1 MARSSTTSPA
11 FWGNREGSDCF
22 LVALA
27 TDYNNFLMT
36 RVREEST
43 VHGTAEGVGRGLV
56 STGGVITSAGIVL
69 AATFAALLVI
79 PIHFLVQLAVIIS
92 LGVLID
98 TFLVRSLLVPAL
110 THLLGDRIWWPGG
123 LVARAHRAGRGGT
136 RQATSVN
143 QASGARWCRTS
154 TVDIRPLRPPRLTF
168 PTTPRLTFPTSSYP

>member
-36 RVREEST
+36 RVREESM

-79 PIHFLVQLAVIIS
+79 AIHFLVQLAVIIS

-98 TFLVRSLLVPAL
+98 TFVVRSLLVPAL

-123 LVARAHRAGRGGT
+123 PGASRREGRHTTGHLRESGIWSPVVPDIDS
-136 RQATSVN
+136 RHP
-143 QASGARWCRTS
+143 ASSPA
-154 TVDIRPLRPPRLTF
+154 PANF
-168 PTTPRLTFPTSSYP
+168 PDN